1 MRYLVKRDVINKT
14 VTVVD
19 VVIPRQKMMKGYER
33 REGGNYSTTL
43 PEKKF
48 LANFVDGILN
58 CSAIAKFEKNRDVYT
73 IEWLEKTSG
82 SMQMHRDELEIEDG
96 NLRSSIDRILR
107 MYKKIDLSSRNAI
120 LKRFSKSSN
129 REDIFNQCWD
139 TLLYYFKNGNFPSM
153 DEEKKTRIYAYMKD
167 NSEDFLNCPVL
178 SNKNKYKFF
187 LKRFMCFYL
196 LAIFIPTAFLFGS
209 SIILSSAAVLL
220 VVNAVYRFFN
230 IFLKEEKKCIQS
242 VLTKCLDE
250 LEKDIDY
257 NLLESLTM
265 NNDIDSISL
274 VDFIEKDMDYAND
287 HPEYNFDIESL
298 RHLGE
303 SYSIAILDEGKMDTS
318 TKFDYALNL
327 LEIECEMY
335 KCNPRKGEM
344 VRSSEVGF
352 DHLYELFEFIGFSK
366 AIVQSDDIIRQV
378 RSSMR
383 TIIENPYGGCEVEIL
398 SMIALA
404 VNYVQ
409 LFGIGDSFL
418 EDELVEEKEH
428 FVKKLDEIFDM
439 GCRQILAARK
449 LEEEITRVEQTQEEC
464 VEALQVAQVETGGK
478 KIELRPLDL

>member
-19 VVIPRQKMMKGYER
+19 VVIPNQKMMKGYER
-33 REGGNYSTTL
+33 REGGTYCTTL
-43 PEKKF
+43 TEKNF
-48 LANFVDGILN
+48 LTMVFSGILN
-58 CSAIAKFEKNRDVYT
+58 CDAIAKFEKSRDVYT
-73 IEWLEKTSG
+73 IEWLERSSG
-82 SMQMHRDELEIEDG
+82 SMQMHRDELEIEDDD
-96 NLRSSIDRILR
+96 LRGRVDRILSL
-107 MYKKIDLSSRNAI
+107 YKKIDFSSRNAV
-120 LKRFSKSSN
+120 LKRFSKCSN
-129 REDIFNQCWD
+129 REDIFIQSWD
-139 TLLYYFKNGNFPSM
+139 TLIHYFKNGELPSM
-153 DEEKKTRIYAYMKD
+153 DVEKATKIYSYMKD
-167 NSEDFLNCPVL
+167 NPENFLNCPVL
-178 SNKNKYKFF
+178 SDKIKIIFFFQKFMCAYFLVIFIMMALFFGSPIISGASILLSFAYYKFF
-187 LKRFMCFYL
+187 K
-196 LAIFIPTAFLFGS
+196 
-209 SIILSSAAVLL
+209 ILQK
-220 VVNAVYRFFN
+220 NER
-230 IFLKEEKKCIQS
+230 ICIQS
-242 VLTKCLDE
+242 VLTKCLGE

-318 TKFDYALNL
+318 TKFDYVLNL
-327 LEIECEMY
+327 LELECEMY

-366 AIVQSDDIIRQV
+366 AIVQSDDFIRQV

-409 LFGIGDSFL
+409 IFGIGDSFSEDGL
-418 EDELVEEKEH
+418 EEEKLH
-428 FVKKLDEIFDM
+428 FTKKLDELFDT
-439 GCRQILAARK
+439 GSRKILAARK
-449 LEEEITRVEQTQEEC
+449 LEEEITRVEQAQEEC
-464 VEALQVAQVETGGK
+464 VEALQVAQVETCGK

>member
-1 MRYLVKRDVINKT
+1 
-14 VTVVD
+14 
-19 VVIPRQKMMKGYER
+19 
-33 REGGNYSTTL
+33 
-43 PEKKF
+43 
-48 LANFVDGILN
+48 
-58 CSAIAKFEKNRDVYT
+58 
-73 IEWLEKTSG
+73 
-82 SMQMHRDELEIEDG
+82 
-96 NLRSSIDRILR
+96 
-107 MYKKIDLSSRNAI
+107 
-120 LKRFSKSSN
+120 
-129 REDIFNQCWD
+129 
-139 TLLYYFKNGNFPSM
+139 
-153 DEEKKTRIYAYMKD
+153 
-167 NSEDFLNCPVL
+167 
-178 SNKNKYKFF
+178 
-187 LKRFMCFYL
+187 MCFYL
-196 LAIFIPTAFLFGS
+196 LAIFILTAFLFGS
-209 SIILSSAAVLL
+209 SIILSSVAVLL
-220 VVNAVYRFFN
+220 MANAIYRFFK

-257 NLLESLTM
+257 NLLESLAM

-274 VDFIEKDMDYAND
+274 VDFIEKDMDFVNR

-303 SYSIAILDEGKMDTS
+303 SYSIAILDEGQMDTS

-366 AIVQSDDIIRQV
+366 AIVRSDDFIRHV

-383 TIIENPYGGCEVEIL
+383 TFIENPYGGCEVEIL

-409 LFGIGDSFL
+409 LFGIGDSFSEDGL
-418 EDELVEEKEH
+418 EEEKKH

-439 GCRQILAARK
+439 GCRQIQAARK
-449 LEEEITRVEQTQEEC
+449 LEEEISRVEQEQEKY

-478 KIELRPLDL
+478 KIKFRPLDL

>member
-19 VVIPRQKMMKGYER
+19 VVIPNQKMMKGYER
-33 REGGNYSTTL
+33 REGGTYCTTL
-43 PEKKF
+43 TEKNF
-48 LANFVDGILN
+48 LTMVFSGILN
-58 CSAIAKFEKNRDVYT
+58 CDAIAKFEKSRDVYS
-73 IEWLEKTSG
+73 IEWLERSSG
-82 SMQMHRDELEIEDG
+82 SMQMHRDELEIEDDD
-96 NLRSSIDRILR
+96 LRGRVDRILSL
-107 MYKKIDLSSRNAI
+107 YKKIDFSSRNAV
-120 LKRFSKSSN
+120 LKRFSKCSN
-129 REDIFNQCWD
+129 REDIFIQSWD
-139 TLLYYFKNGNFPSM
+139 TLLHYFKNGELPSM
-153 DEEKKTRIYAYMKD
+153 DVEKKTRIYAYMKD
-167 NSEDFLNCPVL
+167 NSLDFLNCPVL

-242 VLTKCLDE
+242 VLTKCLGE

-274 VDFIEKDMDYAND
+274 VDFIEKDMDFVND
-287 HPEYNFDIESL
+287 HPEYNFDIERF

-303 SYSIAILDEGKMDTS
+303 SYSIAILDEGQMDTS
-318 TKFDYALNL
+318 TKFDYVLNL
-327 LEIECEMY
+327 LELECEMY

-366 AIVQSDDIIRQV
+366 EAVRSDDFLSQV

-383 TIIENPYGGCEVEIL
+383 TIIENPYGGCEVDIL

-409 LFGIGDSFL
+409 IFGIGDSFSEDGL
-418 EDELVEEKEH
+418 EEEKLH
-428 FVKKLDEIFDM
+428 FTKKLDELFDT
-439 GCRQILAARK
+439 GSRKILAAKK
-449 LEEEITRVEQTQEEC
+449 LEEQISRVEQAQEEC

>member
-58 CSAIAKFEKNRDVYT
+58 CSAIAKFEKYRDVYT
-73 IEWLEKTSG
+73 IEWLEKSSG
-82 SMQMHRDELEIEDG
+82 CMQMHRDELEIEDDD
-96 NLRSSIDRILR
+96 LRASIDRILR
-107 MYKKIDLSSRNAI
+107 MYKKVDLSSRNAI

-139 TLLYYFKNGNFPSM
+139 TLLYYFKNGDFPSM

-167 NSEDFLNCPVL
+167 NSLDFLNCPVL
-178 SNKNKYKFF
+178 SNKNKYEFF
-187 LKRFMCFYL
+187 LKKFMCFYL

-209 SIILSSAAVLL
+209 SIILSCVSILL
-220 VVNAVYRFFN
+220 VANAIYRFFK
-230 IFLKEEKKCIQS
+230 IFLKEERRCIQS

-257 NLLESLTM
+257 NLLESLTIS
-265 NNDIDSISL
+265 NDIDSTSL
-274 VDFIEKDMDYAND
+274 VDFIEKDMDCAND

-318 TKFDYALNL
+318 TKFDYVLNL
-327 LEIECEMY
+327 LELECEMY

-366 AIVQSDDIIRQV
+366 AIVQSDDFIRQV

-409 LFGIGDSFL
+409 
-418 EDELVEEKEH
+418 
-428 FVKKLDEIFDM
+428 
-439 GCRQILAARK
+439 
-449 LEEEITRVEQTQEEC
+449 QEEC

-478 KIELRPLDL
+478 KIKFRPLDL

>member
-33 REGGNYSTTL
+33 REGGTYCTTL
-43 PEKKF
+43 TEKDFLTKF
-48 LANFVDGILN
+48 FSGVLN
-58 CSAIAKFEKNRDVYT
+58 CDAIAKFEKSCDVYS
-73 IEWLEKTSG
+73 IEWLERSSNG
-82 SMQMHRDELEIEDG
+82 MQMHRDELEIEDDD
-96 NLRSSIDRILR
+96 LRASIDRILR
-107 MYKKIDLSSRNAI
+107 MYKKVDLSSRNAI

-139 TLLYYFKNGNFPSM
+139 TLLYYFKNGDFPSM
-153 DEEKKTRIYAYMKD
+153 DEEKKTRIYAYTKD
-167 NSEDFLNCPVL
+167 NSLDFLNCPVL
-178 SNKNKYKFF
+178 SNKNKYEFF
-187 LKRFMCFYL
+187 LKKFMCFYL
-196 LAIFIPTAFLFGS
+196 LAIFILTAFLFGS
-209 SIILSSAAVLL
+209 SIILSSVAVLL
-220 VVNAVYRFFN
+220 MANAIYRFFK
-230 IFLKEEKKCIQS
+230 IFLKEERKCIQS

-257 NLLESLTM
+257 NLLESLAM

-318 TKFDYALNL
+318 TKFDYVLNL
-327 LEIECEMY
+327 LELECEMY

-366 AIVQSDDIIRQV
+366 AIVQSDDFIRQV

-409 LFGIGDSFL
+409 IFGIGDSFSEDGL
-418 EDELVEEKEH
+418 EEEKLH
-428 FVKKLDEIFDM
+428 FTKKLDELFDT
-439 GCRQILAARK
+439 GSRKILAAKK
-449 LEEEITRVEQTQEEC
+449 LEEQISRVEQEEC
-464 VEALQVAQVETGGK
+464 VEALQVTQVETGGK